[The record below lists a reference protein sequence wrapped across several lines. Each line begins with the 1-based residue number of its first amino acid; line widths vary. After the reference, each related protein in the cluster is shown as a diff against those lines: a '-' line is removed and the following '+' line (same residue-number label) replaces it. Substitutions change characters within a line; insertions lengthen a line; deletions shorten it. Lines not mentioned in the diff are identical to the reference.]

1 MLLVKNTRF
10 LGTHGMEKKKDKI
23 TSSPDPAELEKFKE
37 MAKALPEVRQEKVE
51 DIKKQIESGKYV
63 VDAEAV
69 AKSIIEYL
77 REVATI
83 IRRSKTKK

>member
-1 MLLVKNTRF
+1 
-10 LGTHGMEKKKDKI
+10 MEKKKDKI